1 MNLPSHILKILGK
14 KSDEVVP
21 DTKSNC
27 FWATKYFFE
36 PNSLPPTKL
45 NGIEILKFVAEN
57 FVQIEEPQENDVFVI
72 WSSSDTSLS
81 PDKVDIQY
89 LSTYPEGFPFGLVVE
104 HSGIFLSDRMVFQKA
119 SPKDEDA
126 FEVIS
131 QGQAFSSYQKL
142 SWFRITYH
150 RKKI

>member
-1 MNLPSHILKILGK
+1 LDK
-14 KSDEVVP
+14 KSVEVVP

-36 PNSLPPTKL
+36 PNSLPPTKM
-45 NGIEILKFVAEN
+45 NGIEILNFVAEN
-57 FVQIEEPQENDVFVI
+57 FTQIEEPEKHDMFII

-81 PDKVDIQY
+81 PDKLNIHF

-104 HSGIFLSDRMVFQKA
+104 HSGVFLNDGLVFQKA

-126 FEVIS
+126 FEVTTKAS
-131 QGQAFSSYQKL
+131 AFSDYQKL
-142 SWFRITYH
+142 SWVRFTFH
-150 RKKI
+150 RRKSSSFCGNQL